1 MPDIVE
7 FYDREIEAENL
18 ENYPKEEVEQAF

>member
-1 MPDIVE
+1 MPEIVDY
-7 FYDREIEAENL
+7 YDNEIEAVNL